1 MPNPRYSEM
10 KTDRAEKEGKVAK
23 QNGKMNDD
31 GRLGGPEFS
40 RGRSRRA
47 VAREVS
53 VDPNA
58 GAPKLRKGGKG
69 VAEGGL

>member
-1 MPNPRYSEM
+1 MPNRRYSEFP
-10 KTDRAEKEGKVAK
+10 TDAAEKEGKMAK
-23 QNGKMNDD
+23 KGGMKNDD
-31 GRLGGPEFS
+31 GRLGSGEG
-40 RGRSRRA
+40 GRSARA

-58 GAPKLRKGGKG
+58 GAPKLKKGGKG

>member
-1 MPNPRYSEM
+1 MANRLYAEF
-10 KTDRAEKEGKVAK
+10 DRGLEREGK
-23 QNGKMNDD
+23 KMKKGGMRNDD

-40 RGRSRRA
+40 SGKSRRA
-47 VAREVS
+47 SARPVS